1 MSLRTRVAVL
11 AALAV
16 GVVVAGATAA
26 VYVVVDQRQQARV
39 ENTLSSRLDRFL
51 ALSPEQR
58 RVLAD
63 RLGDALPDDAVA
75 PLLSDAQLVGP
86 DGTVSTPEGAR
97 RIPVTD
103 AVRELAAGRRTDRVV
118 YETRRGRERVQVMAV
133 PAGDLGAAMAA
144 QSLREAD
151 GLLRDV
157 LIACLAVGAVGC
169 LLAALAGWLV
179 ARRGLA
185 PLDAFVQRLEG
196 ISRTRDLGRRLPEG
210 GPAEIDRLAHAQN
223 ATLAALEASVR
234 AQRQLVADASHE
246 LRSPLA
252 AIQAN
257 LHLLRDRDGRVGPDA
272 DAAAQD
278 AADEGRALGALVGD
292 LIDLARD
299 GRDTLVEEDL
309 RLDLLVA
316 DLVERTRRGGVEI
329 GLRAAMVRVV
339 ADEAAIARAVG
350 NLLDNAIKYSPAGG
364 RVEVEVG
371 ADGVVAVRDHGPG
384 IASEDLPRVFDRFY
398 RSRRTA
404 EVRGSGL
411 GLAIV
416 RRIADAHGAG
426 VAAENAPG
434 GGARFTLD
442 LSGRVVAPSGA
453 GREPARLRSDA
464 GAGGDDEH
472 GVA

>member
-1 MSLRTRVAVL
+1 MSLRTRVALL
-11 AALAV
+11 AGLAVALAV
-16 GVVVAGATAA
+16 AGAAAA
-26 VYVVVDQRQQARV
+26 VFIVVDQRQQARV
-39 ENTLSSRLDRFL
+39 QATLEGRLDRFL
-51 ALSPEQR
+51 ALSPERR

-63 RLGDALPDDAVA
+63 RLGEALPGDAVA
-75 PLLSDAQLVGP
+75 PIVGDAQLVRP
-86 DGTVSTPEGAR
+86 DGTVTTPPGAR
-97 RIPVTD
+97 EIPVSD
-103 AVRELAAGRRTDRVV
+103 AVRALAAGRRDGRVT
-118 YETRRGRERVQVMAV
+118 YEARRGRERVMVMAV
-133 PAGDLGAAMAA
+133 PAGELGAAMAT
-144 QSLREAD
+144 QSLGEAD

-185 PLDAFVQRLEG
+185 PLDAFVQRLG
-196 ISRTRDLGRRLPEG
+196 AIGRTRDLHRRLPEG
-210 GPAEIDRLAHAQN
+210 GPAEVDRLARAQN
-223 ATLAALEASVR
+223 ETLDALEASVR

-257 LHLLRDRDGRVGPDA
+257 LHLLRDPAGRAGPDA
-272 DAAAQD
+272 GVASQD
-278 AADEGRALGALVGD
+278 AAEEARALGALVAD

-299 GRDTLVEEDL
+299 GEDVLIVEEL
-309 RLDLLVA
+309 RLDELVA
-316 DLVERTRRGGVEI
+316 DLVERRRGAGTPTV
-329 GLRAAMVRVV
+329 LHAAPVRIV

-350 NLLDNAIKYSPAGG
+350 NLLDNAAKYGPPEGP
-364 RVEVEVG
+364 VEVDVTAAG
-371 ADGVVAVRDHGPG
+371 LVRVRDHGPG
-384 IASEDLPRVFDRFY
+384 LRPEDLPRVFDRFY
-398 RSRRTA
+398 RAPGASGI
-404 EVRGSGL
+404 RGSGL

-416 RRIADAHGAG
+416 RRIADAHGA
-426 VAAENAPG
+426 VAAAENAPG

-453 GREPARLRSDA
+453 GREPARLRSDS